1 MGSTPHAHA
10 LADVK
15 SAHEQGT
22 VAMVGV
28 FIDTFVVLTLTALIV
43 ISTLYAG
50 GGVLSAGAVEGVD
63 KSNMLRLGIATLFN
77 GSDVGNMI
85 SAIFVA
91 VCLTFFAFS
100 TIISWNMFGKI
111 NFNYLFGKK
120 ATIVYSILS
129 IAFIFLGSILSNDIV
144 WELAD
149 LFNYLMVIPNVLAL
163 VALSNVVVSEVKA
176 RKKKKLDNNETTENQ
191 AQNDSEPLENQQ

>member
-1 MGSTPHAHA
+1 
-10 LADVK
+10 
-15 SAHEQGT
+15 
-22 VAMVGV
+22 MVGV

-176 RKKKKLDNNETTENQ
+176 RKKKKLDNNETTENK
-191 AQNDSEPLENQQ
+191 AQNDSEPLEN